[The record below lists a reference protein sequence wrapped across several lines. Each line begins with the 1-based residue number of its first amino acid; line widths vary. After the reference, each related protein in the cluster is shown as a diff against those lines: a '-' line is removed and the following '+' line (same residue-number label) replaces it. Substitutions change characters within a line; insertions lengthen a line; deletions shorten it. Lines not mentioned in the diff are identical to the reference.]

1 MNNRRGQGLVEYL
14 VIVALIGVA
23 SMAVIRVVGA
33 NLSIQFAKINEALGG
48 QRKNLTEVNVTADM
62 IKKKDLTNFLE
73 GARIEDTE
81 KSNRRGRPTQQ

>member
-33 NLSIQFAKINEALGG
+33 NLSIQFARVNEALGG
-48 QRKNLTEVNVTADM
+48 QHIDHLNEVNVTADM
-62 IKKKDLTNFLE
+62 VKKKDLTNFLE
-73 GARIEDTE
+73 GARLDN
-81 KSNRRGRPTQQ
+81 SNKHKDRGNPEN